1 MSILRCPVC
10 NAEYDINRNQY
21 LCDKCGN
28 ILEVIHENEDFIP
41 EKFKGV
47 WRYKSIIH
55 PDIDKKMI
63 VSRGEG
69 NTYIYKHEKI
79 SEFSGVKNIGLK
91 HEGENPTGS
100 FKDRGMTVAISEAI
114 RLGYKKTLCA
124 STGNTSASAAS
135 YSALAG
141 LENFVLIPDGK
152 IAINKLAQAYV
163 YGSKIIKI
171 HGNFDDAMGKL
182 MNIISKKKDFYVLN
196 SINPWR
202 VEGQK
207 TIAFEILEENEPDF
221 IALPAG
227 NLGNTTAIG
236 KAIKEFHDLGL
247 IKKIPRIISVQA
259 EGASPFYNL
268 VNKKED
274 ELKPVNP
281 ETVASAIRIGNPVNW
296 KKALNYIKFTN
307 GIVEKVSDDEIL
319 KAKSVID
326 RAGIG
331 CETASAASLAG
342 IKKLYESGI
351 IDKSDDVFC
360 ILTGNVLK
368 DIHINNIDSM
378 DINVLF

>member
-1 MSILRCPVC
+1 MSVLKCPVC
-10 NAEYDINRNQY
+10 GNEYDINRSNY

-28 ILEVIHENEDFIP
+28 ILEVIHENDFVK
-41 EKFKGV
+41 ENFRGV

-55 PDIDKKMI
+55 PGIDKRLI
-63 VSRGEG
+63 VTRGEG
-69 NTYIYKHEKI
+69 NTFVYGHENI
-79 SEFSGVKNIGLK
+79 SSYSGIKNIKLK

-100 FKDRGMTVAISEAI
+100 FKDRGMTVAVSEAM

-135 YSALAG
+135 YSAMAG
-141 LENFVLIPDGK
+141 IENFVLIPDGK
-152 IAINKLAQAYV
+152 IAVNKLAQAYV
-163 YGSKIIKI
+163 YGSKIIKVP
-171 HGNFDDAMGKL
+171 GNFDDAMGKL
-182 MNIISKKKDFYVLN
+182 MNIISKNNNFYVLN

-247 IKKIPRIISVQA
+247 IKKIPRIVSVQA

-268 VNKKED
+268 VNNHEGS
-274 ELKPVNP
+274 LNPVNP
-281 ETVASAIRIGNPVNW
+281 ETIASAIRIGNPVNW
-296 KKALNYIKFTN
+296 KKALKYIKFTK
-307 GIVEKVSDDEIL
+307 GIVEKVTDDEIL
-319 KAKSVID
+319 NAKRIID
-326 RAGIG
+326 RSGIG

-342 IKKLYESGI
+342 VKKLSDAGI
-351 IDKSDDVFC
+351 IDRNDEVFC

-368 DIHINNIDSM
+368 DIHIENINSM
-378 DINVLF
+378 DINILS